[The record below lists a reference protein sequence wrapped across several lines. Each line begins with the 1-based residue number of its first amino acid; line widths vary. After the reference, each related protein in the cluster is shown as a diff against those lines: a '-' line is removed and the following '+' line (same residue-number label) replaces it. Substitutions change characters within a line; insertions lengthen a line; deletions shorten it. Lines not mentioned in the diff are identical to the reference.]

1 MEPSTLDPRQKD
13 RLSLEGPH
21 ETPRFW
27 KPAFASKRSAWLA
40 RLVEQCWHVSIK
52 GVFHTERTV
61 RSVTRISIFSGWCL
75 FWSARF
81 ALQCKKNFFELF
93 WNVRLFLLWRAVC
106 FKIIFVSCTTG
117 SPSAVCVGSGF
128 RGHLSISVLCQINAK
143 SLKDMKSSCLSI
155 CTGSIKDNEGRY
167 FLHYYM
173 WFGPLLFEFYHMYS
187 NRILFTVGNVDRD
200 IGRYSGRQSVDS
212 RSILGRHS
220 VDSRSTLGRYSVD
233 SRST

>member
-1 MEPSTLDPRQKD
+1 MLPSTLDMVPSPSTWNPRQKD

-81 ALQCKKNFFELF
+81 ALQCTNNFFELF

-106 FKIIFVSCTTG
+106 FKIIFVSCTI
-117 SPSAVCVGSGF
+117 SLSFSLCFLCPAFIEILWYHRQPKRSMCGF
-128 RGHLSISVLCQINAK
+128 GLQRSFGRNILELLVYYLMPNKCKK
-143 SLKDMKSSCLSI
+143 S
-155 CTGSIKDNEGRY
+155 
-167 FLHYYM
+167 
-173 WFGPLLFEFYHMYS
+173 
-187 NRILFTVGNVDRD
+187 
-200 IGRYSGRQSVDS
+200 
-212 RSILGRHS
+212 
-220 VDSRSTLGRYSVD
+220 
-233 SRST
+233 